1 MSEADRGPQG
11 LAGALI
17 MSYALTPVPPDH
29 DPVKPLVWPAVD
41 DELLSTLPPVLRG
54 VVMALGFMRARNF
67 LAHHG
72 GVNICIPKQRTTAL
86 GLEPDELARLRQ
98 ALVLHMD
105 AAGRVW
111 MPKADKLFKR
121 ARDTQIRKDRKTTSI
136 SALAR
141 EHDLSSKQICNICR
155 EDDERQF
162 DLF

>member
-1 MSEADRGPQG
+1 MSH
-11 LAGALI
+11 
-17 MSYALTPVPPDH
+17 YTLTPVPPDRE
-29 DPVKPLVWPAVD
+29 PVKPLVWPVVD

-54 VVMALGFMRARNF
+54 VVMALGFMRARSF
-67 LAHHG
+67 LVAHG
-72 GVNICIPKQRTTAL
+72 GVNVCIPKHRTVGL
-86 GLEPDELARLRQ
+86 GLNVDELARLRQ
-98 ALVLHMD
+98 ALALHMD

-155 EDDERQF
+155 ESDERQF

>member
-1 MSEADRGPQG
+1 MAY
-11 LAGALI
+11 ALI
-17 MSYALTPVPPDH
+17 PVPPDH
-29 DPVKPLVWPAVD
+29 EPAKPLVWPVVD
-41 DELLSTLPPVLRG
+41 DELLRTLPPVLRG
-54 VVMALGFMRARNF
+54 VVMALGFSRAREF
-67 LAHHG
+67 LGAHG
-72 GVNICIPKQRTTAL
+72 GVNVCIPKHRTAAL

-121 ARDTQIRKDRKTTSI
+121 ARDTQIRKDRTNTSI

-141 EHDLSSKQICNICR
+141 AHDLSSKQICNICR
-155 EDDERQF
+155 ETDERQF